1 MKRSHQYERGF
12 TLGELLIV
20 IAIMTVLIAISVGYF
35 TGLIGTGEDVS
46 EDYEK
51 DAVTVAIEAY
61 MDINTLSTIAER
73 TTADVITKGD
83 SDAPFTTYLR
93 RTPTKCQYTWTTT
106 GSVSQY

>member
-1 MKRSHQYERGF
+1 MKRNQYERGF

-35 TGLIGTGEDVS
+35 TGLIGTGEGVS
-46 EDYEK
+46 KDYEK

-61 MDINTLSTIAER
+61 MDINTLSTITER
-73 TTADVITKGD
+73 TTADVIIKGD

-93 RTPTKCQYTWTTT
+93 RLPTEYQYTWTTT